1 MTADQ
6 MNMETATPGLK
17 LHQEVSVCHVREY
30 IHKVI
35 TMLDRGVAFDQGAT
49 YSFDYNLDDFDI
61 SGDSSTILAL
71 SGDGHAD
78 SRFLRARAHLA
89 RTVGD
94 LEAGEIWLRQA
105 LENTAEDAGLT
116 HELILNL
123 KDQERLGD
131 AEELC
136 AYALEK
142 NPLSTTLHLDMAAVL
157 AEQARLDAAADHA
170 LAATKLSPGSAV
182 VWLVLGNLLF
192 LLRRFD
198 SAGQAFR
205 KCAGI
210 APADPV
216 GYFMLGRSLS
226 LECRD
231 DEAVDAYREAC
242 RLVKASEGALSAAA
256 CHVRKRFT
264 GDTAIRDCSPFCNS
278 HEQPLEYV
286 LRCLADAQIKAG
298 RLEEAEQT
306 AIELTR
312 HAELTA
318 ISAPGHIPRDDMAF
332 YLLGVALFLQ
342 GKYGSAIPPFKR
354 AAALRNK
361 DVRLSFL
368 LASCLWHMGDHEGAV
383 QACLRSMVWFA
394 PSVPRPGALNRADMG
409 EQAETRVTLPWNMRM
424 YQNSGMFHPL
434 INEVTQERYT
444 GFSLEYPVPRYHLGE
459 LRDSCL
465 RVLEHFSASRDWLAT
480 VCPDVS
486 PGQIFA
492 FLESRHFLSQV
503 LADNPNHQFS
513 IMHTAP
519 YTLNQTP
526 WLLHLEVPIT
536 VFFPFISY
544 GISWNLEFES
554 KPYYK
559 LAKAYVESPQCLGI
573 FSHLKSTCEALPR
586 LFRNQ
591 KLAEKIHYFPLSA
604 PALKASQAQKPS
616 ENGGP
621 IRILFTGSFNHD
633 PWSFYSR
640 GGLYVV
646 EAFLA
651 LVEEYPDLEL
661 VLRVELPL
669 TLDQKLLDRILGHPR
684 ISIMIQWLS
693 EQELQ
698 GLFDSADIMALPSY
712 TLHCQSIF
720 RAMASGCCCVV
731 SDAPDFEQFVRDG
744 ENCLIAGGRRGR
756 VYDVDPE
763 LGIVR
768 EHYPN
773 MRIFEP
779 SYAKTVTATFRR
791 LLADRGLLRKLQ
803 TNAREFIA
811 AEYPQEKTVAA
822 FNRLLEVSRTR
833 LPSQ

>member
-1 MTADQ
+1 MTLDPESIQA
-6 MNMETATPGLK
+6 ETSRRKTNNSG
-17 LHQEVSVCHVREY
+17 QSNRENEFVNK
-30 IHKVI
+30 ILEI
-35 TMLDRGVAFDQGAT
+35 LDQGTALDQGTHDKYDDNPDGFDVLIASARLAT
-49 YSFDYNLDDFDI
+49 LAGEDNI
-61 SGDSSTILAL
+61 SV
-71 SGDGHAD
+71 
-78 SRFLRARAHLA
+78 RQLRARAHLA
-89 RTVGD
+89 RMGGD
-94 LEAGEIWLRQA
+94 LEAAEDCLRQA
-105 LENTAEDAGLT
+105 LRRAPDDADLM
-116 HELILNL
+116 HDLVLNL
-123 KDQERLGD
+123 KDQERHED
-131 AEELC
+131 AEALC
-136 AYALEK
+136 VHALQK
-142 NPLSTTLHLDMAAVL
+142 NPLSTSLHLDMAAVL
-157 AEQARLDAAADHA
+157 AEQAQLDAAAGHA
-170 LAATKLSPGSAV
+170 LTATQLSPESAV
-182 VWLVLGNLLF
+182 TWAVLGNLLF

-198 SAGQAFR
+198 SAGQAYR
-205 KCAGI
+205 KCAEI
-210 APADPV
+210 APADPA
-216 GYFMLGRSLS
+216 GFFMLGRALS
-226 LECRD
+226 VEYRD
-231 DEAVDAYREAC
+231 GEAADAYCEAC
-242 RLVKASEGALSAAA
+242 RLVRTGRGLLSVTA
-256 CHVRKRFT
+256 CHLRKRFT
-264 GDTAIRDCSPFCNS
+264 GDTAIRDCSPFYNP
-278 HEQPLEYV
+278 HEKPLEFV
-286 LRCLADAQIKAG
+286 LRFLADAQIKAA
-298 RLEEAEQT
+298 RLEEAVQT
-306 AIELTR
+306 ATELTR
-312 HAELTA
+312 RAELAA
-318 ISAPGHIPRDDMAF
+318 ISSPSQTPRDDMAF

-342 GKYGSAIPPFKR
+342 RQYRLAIPPLKR
-354 AAALRNK
+354 ATSLRNK

-368 LASCLWHMGDHEGAV
+368 LASCLWHSGDLEGAV

-394 PSVPRPGALNRADMG
+394 SSVPRPGFVNFADMG
-409 EQAETRVTLPWNMRM
+409 AQAETRVTLPWNMRM

-434 INEVTQERYT
+434 INEVTQERYD
-444 GFSLEYPVPRYHLGE
+444 GFSLEYPVAPRHLGE
-459 LRDSCL
+459 LRESCL
-465 RVLEHFSASRDWLAT
+465 RVLEHFAASRDWLAAA
-480 VCPDVS
+480 CPDVS
-486 PGQIFA
+486 PGHIFA
-492 FLESRHFLSQV
+492 FLESRHFLSQA
-503 LADNPNHQFS
+503 LADNPDHQFS
-513 IMHTAP
+513 ILHTAP

-559 LAKAYVESPQCLGI
+559 LAKAYVESNQCLGI

-616 ENGGP
+616 EKGGP

-646 EAFLA
+646 EAFLT

-684 ISIMIQWLS
+684 ISIRTQWLS

-756 VYDVDPE
+756 VYDVDPQ

-773 MRIFEP
+773 MRIFERP
-779 SYAKTVTATFRR
+779 YAKTVTETFRR
-791 LLADRGLLRKLQ
+791 LLADRELLRKLQ

-811 AEYPQEKTVAA
+811 IDYPQEKTVAA
-822 FNRLLEVSRTR
+822 FNRLLEVCRAG
-833 LPSQ
+833 LPGQ